1 MWISHKYTSIPSLL
15 TSLPPPTPSHSSW
28 WCGPFFTSSLNLL
41 HYCFSFVFWLF
52 GFQAC
57 GILVP
62 QPGIEPTPSALEA
75 EVLTPGPPGKSHQQ
89 CHSYQS
95 TFQRLTKM
103 GLLEMADI
111 PERWSK
117 KHCVNCW
124 FSDAPVEDQ
133 VASQQLC
140 TLGPGCPGC
149 TQMRLVF
156 SIMVLLSLGEP
167 KRIGWEQNIAV
178 YFFSFSV
185 KQCSF

>member
-1 MWISHKYTSIPSLL
+1 M
-15 TSLPPPTPSHSSW
+15 
-28 WCGPFFTSSLNLL
+28 
-41 HYCFSFVFWLF
+41 FWLF

-62 QPGIEPTPSALEA
+62 QPGVEPTPSALEV

-124 FSDAPVEDQ
+124 FSDAPLEDQ

-167 KRIGWEQNIAV
+167 KRTGWEQNIAV

-185 KQCSF
+185 KQCSFQFRGPLFFYHIIPTSSWLVNWPWFWLLPPPSIFHIESSF